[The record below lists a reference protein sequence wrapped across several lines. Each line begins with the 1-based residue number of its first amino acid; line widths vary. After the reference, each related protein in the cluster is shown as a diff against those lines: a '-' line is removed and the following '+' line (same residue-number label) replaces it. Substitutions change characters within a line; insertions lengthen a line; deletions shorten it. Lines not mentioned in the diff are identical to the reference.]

1 MKKEYADKVINLL
14 DPQKKLIK
22 YRLYR
27 EACLQVDN
35 TFVKDLN
42 VLGRD
47 LSKTFIVD
55 NALHSF
61 VYQVFYNCYTKCA
74 NENI

>member
-1 MKKEYADKVINLL
+1 ML
-14 DPQKKLIK
+14 DPTKKLVK
-22 YRLYR
+22 HRLYR
-27 EACLQVDN
+27 DSCLQVEN

-47 LSKTFIVD
+47 INKVVIVD

-61 VYQVFYNCYTKCA
+61 TYQVYLA
-74 NENI
+74 

>member
-1 MKKEYADKVINLL
+1 VINLL
-14 DPQKKLIK
+14 DPTKKLVK

-27 EACLQVDN
+27 EACLRVEN
-35 TFVKDLN
+35 TFIKDLN

-47 LSKTFIVD
+47 INKTIIVD

-61 VYQVFYNCYTKCA
+61 AYQELRFFFFLPSSPVFFEKNLK
-74 NENI
+74 